1 MMGWLRSG
9 SGVSECQSVRVSECQ
24 VAEVRVVT
32 LVFLKLGGSLI
43 TDKTQAETPRQDV
56 LQGLALEV
64 RQARAEAPELRM
76 VLAHGSG
83 SFGHVAARRHGTRAG
98 VTGQAGWQGFAEVS
112 DAAARLN
119 RIVAGVFLAA
129 QLPVWSVPPSA
140 GGWCADGRLSRWLP
154 ELFVMSLE
162 RGLLPLTYG
171 DAVLDTARGG
181 TIASTEE
188 LFAWLVPHLHPAR
201 IVLAGTVDG
210 VFSRDPLA
218 DPYAEQWPE
227 ITPTTLPGLRASLGG
242 SHGVDVTGGMLSKV
256 TEMVQLVT
264 AYPGLEVRIVS
275 GLRHGAV
282 QAALLGWDAAGG
294 TIIRASHVVETPSFP
309 S

>member
-1 MMGWLRSG
+1 MT
-9 SGVSECQSVRVSECQ
+9 V
-24 VAEVRVVT
+24 
-32 LVFLKLGGSLI
+32 VFLKLGGSLI
-43 TDKTQAETPRQDV
+43 TDKTQTETSRQDV
-56 LQGLALEV
+56 LQELALEV

-98 VTGQAGWQGFAEVS
+98 VAGQAGWQGFAEVS

-119 RIVAGVFLAA
+119 RIVAGIFLTAG
-129 QLPVWSVPPSA
+129 LPVWSVPPSA
-140 GGWCADGRLSRWLP
+140 GGWCADGQLSRWLP
-154 ELFVMSLE
+154 ELFVMALE

-171 DAVLDTARGG
+171 DAVLDAVRGG

-227 ITPTTLPGLRASLGG
+227 ITPATLPGLRASLGG

-282 QAALLGWDAAGG
+282 RSALLGWDAAGG
-294 TIIRASHVVETPSFP
+294 TVIRASRAFATAPRYLLNNP
-309 S
+309 G